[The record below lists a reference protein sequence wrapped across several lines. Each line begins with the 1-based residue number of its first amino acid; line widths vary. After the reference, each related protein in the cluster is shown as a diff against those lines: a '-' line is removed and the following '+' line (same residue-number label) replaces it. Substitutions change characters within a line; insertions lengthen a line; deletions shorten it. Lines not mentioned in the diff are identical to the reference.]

1 MTSIFIRTIIIYV
14 LLTVMMK
21 IMGKRRIGELEAGE
35 LVSTLLISE
44 IAAMPIGD
52 GDLPLFSAIIPVVF
66 ICALEVAISAI
77 KNKSRTIKLAVEGE
91 CAYII
96 YKGRLLQDELEKNRL
111 SINEVLSEMRAQ
123 GVADISEVYYAILEP
138 NGKLSLTTYENRDR
152 VSHAIVID
160 GKTDEVKLCHRGY
173 DKAWLDTLLSER
185 GIQIED
191 VFLLTVK
198 ENGDV
203 TIIERNRKK

>member
-1 MTSIFIRTIIIYV
+1 MTSIFIRTILIYII
-14 LLTVMMK
+14 LTVMMK

-52 GDLPLFSAIIPVVF
+52 GDLPLFSAIIPVLF
-66 ICALEVAISAI
+66 IGALEVAISAI

-96 YKGRLLQDELEKNRL
+96 YKGRLLQGELEKNRL
-111 SINEVLSEMRAQ
+111 SINEVLSEMRSQ
-123 GVADISEVYYAILEP
+123 GVADISDVYYAILEP
-138 NGKLSLTTYENRDR
+138 NGKLSLITNDNRDR

-160 GKTDEVKLCHRGY
+160 GKTDENKLARRGY
-173 DKAWLDTLLSER
+173 DRVWLDKLL
-185 GIQIED
+185 ED
-191 VFLLTVK
+191 KRMKIDDIFLLTVK
-198 ENGDV
+198 ENGEV
-203 TIIERNRKK
+203 SIIKKEDRK

>member
-14 LLTVMMK
+14 VLTVLMK

-35 LVSTLLISE
+35 LVSTLLVSE

-52 GDLPLFSAIIPVVF
+52 GDLPLVSAIIPVIF
-66 ICALEVAISAI
+66 ICSLEVAISAI
-77 KNKSRTIKLAVEGE
+77 KNKSRTIKKAVEGE

-96 YKGRLLQDELEKNRL
+96 YKGRLLQEELEKNRL

-138 NGKLSLTTYENRDR
+138 NGKLSMTTYENRER
-152 VSHAIVID
+152 VSHAVVID
-160 GKTDEVKLCHRGY
+160 GKTDEKKLSLRGY
-173 DKAWLDTLLSER
+173 NKEWLDRVIHSR
-185 GIQIED
+185 GIAIED
-191 VFLLTVK
+191 IFLLTVK

-203 TIIERNRKK
+203 TIIKKEQSE

>member
-14 LLTVMMK
+14 VLTVLMK

-35 LVSTLLISE
+35 LVSTLLVSE

-52 GDLPLFSAIIPVVF
+52 GDLPLVSAIIPVIF
-66 ICALEVAISAI
+66 ICSLEVAISAI
-77 KNKSRTIKLAVEGE
+77 KNKSRTVKRAVEGE

-111 SINEVLSEMRAQ
+111 SINEVLCEMRAQ
-123 GVADISEVYYAILEP
+123 GVADINEVYYATLEA
-138 NGKLSLTTYENRDR
+138 NGKLSITTYENRER

-160 GKTDEVKLCHRGY
+160 GKTDEKKLALRGY
-173 DKAWLDTLLSER
+173 SKEWLDDILKAR
-185 GIQIED
+185 GLGIDD
-191 VFLLTVK
+191 VFLLCVNENEEITVIKK
-198 ENGDV
+198 EM
-203 TIIERNRKK
+203 K